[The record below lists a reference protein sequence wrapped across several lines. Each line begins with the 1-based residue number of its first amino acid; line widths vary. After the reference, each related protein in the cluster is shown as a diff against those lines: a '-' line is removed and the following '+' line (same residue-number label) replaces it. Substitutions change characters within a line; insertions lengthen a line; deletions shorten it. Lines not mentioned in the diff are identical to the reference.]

1 MHDPN
6 PQDSESRDLPS
17 ETTKSLS
24 FVVQHE
30 AHRILS
36 EEQLQG
42 DPDLLAAGWQ
52 RRFIADSQRAKEAE
66 QLYRDL
72 GFEVLAEPVSPAEIK
87 DDCADCQLV
96 MALQFRTIYTRKR
109 DRAAR
114 EGIGGRE

>member
-1 MHDPN
+1 MSDPA
-6 PQDSESRDLPS
+6 DSDSRELQP
-17 ETTKSLS
+17 EIAKSLS

-66 QLYRDL
+66 QLYREL
-72 GFEVLAEPVSPAEIK
+72 GFEVLAEPVRPAEIK
-87 DDCADCQLV
+87 DDCADCQLLMV
-96 MALQFRTIYTRKR
+96 LEFRTIYTRKR
-109 DRAAR
+109 DAGA
-114 EGIGGRE
+114 